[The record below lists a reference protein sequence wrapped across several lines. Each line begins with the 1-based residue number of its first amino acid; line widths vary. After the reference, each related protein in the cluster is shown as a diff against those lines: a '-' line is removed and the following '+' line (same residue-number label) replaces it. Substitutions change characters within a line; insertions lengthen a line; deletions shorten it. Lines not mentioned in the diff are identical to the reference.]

1 MTGSS
6 AAIVGSPRTS
16 RWIPCCISLLALAG
30 CASVSPTHVTTDRMD
45 YGQVVA
51 ESWKRQTLLNVVRL
65 RYADAPMFLDVA
77 SIINSHTVGGSGN
90 AQAALPSGSS
100 PDVFGVGGSGVWSN
114 TPTVTYQPL
123 LGDRFTRSLLQPIP
137 PVSVFQLLQ
146 GGWPPGL
153 VFPTVV
159 GSINGLRNASA
170 GVAADPGF
178 AELTD
183 AISRIQRA
191 GNIGIEVQPRKD
203 GSGVLVVMRKPGA
216 GAQLSDDSRRV
227 RELLGLTGDAT
238 DFEVTY
244 GLFPRGPNQVA
255 VVTRS
260 MMEIML
266 QLGFGIDLPPA
277 DVASGRVLPGK
288 WQAGDAESR
297 PLVHIKS
304 GPEAPADAYSAV
316 RYKGN
321 WYWIDENDIASKRT
335 FTFLMILFSLAETG
349 QSVAAPVVTVPSR

>member
-1 MTGSS
+1 MRMR
-6 AAIVGSPRTS
+6 SPALWLAS
-16 RWIPCCISLLALAG
+16 LALAG
-30 CASVSPTHVTTDRMD
+30 CVSASPTHVTTDRMD

-65 RYADAPMFLDVA
+65 RYADAPVFLDVA

-90 AQAALPSGSS
+90 AQATLPSGPS
-100 PDVFGVGGSGVWSN
+100 PDVFSVGGSGVWSN

-123 LGDRFTRSLLQPIP
+123 LGDRFTKSLLQPIP

-146 GGWPPGL
+146 GGWPTSL

-159 GSINGLRNASA
+159 SSVNGLRNASG

-178 AELTD
+178 EELT
-183 AISRIQRA
+183 AVLARIQRA

-203 GSGVLVVMRKPGA
+203 GSGVLVVIRKPGA
-216 GAQLSDDSRRV
+216 GDASGHDGGRA

-238 DFEVTY
+238 DFEISY
-244 GLFPRGPNQVA
+244 GLFPRNANQVA
-255 VVTRS
+255 LVTRS

-266 QLGFGIDLPPA
+266 QLGFGIDVPPA

-288 WQAGDAESR
+288 WQAGDAEGK
-297 PLVHIKS
+297 PLVHIRS
-304 GPEAPADAYSAV
+304 GPDVPAETYAAV
-316 RYKGN
+316 RYKGS
-321 WYWIDENDIASKRT
+321 WYWIDETDLASKRT